1 MKKEIKN
8 NLYNIQEIEKLD
20 ISNIWDMY
28 KKYVNPG
35 QVDLISSFGFG
46 RDLVDYADGCWI
58 YTKNKKK
65 ILDFT
70 GGVGVLNH
78 GHNHPRILK
87 ARIDY
92 QNKKK
97 MEVHKN
103 YFSPYV
109 AALAHNIAKMLP
121 GDLNISYFPN
131 SGAEAVEGALKLA
144 YKFYGGARKSVLYS
158 DISFHG
164 KLLGSAS
171 ITGSPELDFKFPEIP
186 NAYSFKYNDIN
197 SLLTTINELSN
208 SGKSDVYAIIIE
220 PFNASS
226 LQKCSKEFLIKLREI
241 CDKEN
246 IVLIFDEVYTGWA
259 KTGELFYFMHY
270 DLLPDILTYAK
281 SFGGGKSSIA
291 GYTCRD
297 HIFKNAY
304 GNLNDAILHSTTY
317 NGFGEETVT
326 SIEALN
332 IILDDDYLLK
342 SKRIYEQINSG
353 LTVLQKKYPK
363 ILKEIRGAG
372 ALNGVLINVQSKIL
386 ESITNRIPIAFIK
399 DERFLAKLITA
410 SIISELYDEHN
421 ILTFYGSNRDI
432 PLIISPSLIVTDDE
446 IDYFLNALDK
456 TLEKSLLHLVL
467 KFVKNKFLK
476 K

>member
-1 MKKEIKN
+1 MKN
-8 NLYNIQEIEKLD
+8 NLYSLNEIENLD
-20 ISNIWDMY
+20 IIDIWELY
-28 KKYVNPG
+28 KKYVNAG

-46 RDLVDYADGCWI
+46 KDLVNYAEGCWI
-58 YTKNKKK
+58 YTKDKKK

-78 GHNHPRILK
+78 GHNHPRILE
-87 ARIDY
+87 ARIEY
-92 QNKKK
+92 QRKKN

-103 YFSPYV
+103 YFSPYI
-109 AALAHNIAKMLP
+109 AALSHNIAQILP

-144 YKFYGGARKSVLYS
+144 YKYHNGTRKSIIYA

-171 ITGSPELDFKFPEIP
+171 ITGSPELDFDFPTIP

-197 SLLTTINELSN
+197 SLMETLDKLSP
-208 SGKSDVYAIIIE
+208 SDKTDVYAIIIE

-226 LQKCSKEFLIKLREI
+226 LQRCSGEFLIELRDI
-241 CDKEN
+241 CKRKD
-246 IVLIFDEVYTGWA
+246 IILIFDEVYTGWA

-297 HIFKNAY
+297 YIFKKAY
-304 GNLNDAILHSTTY
+304 GNLNDAIIHSTTY
-317 NGFGEETVT
+317 NGFGEETIT
-326 SIEALN
+326 SIEAIN
-332 IILDDDYLLK
+332 IIIEDDYVLK
-342 SKRIYEQINSG
+342 SKRIFDKINPR
-353 LTVLQKKYPK
+353 LIEIQKKYPK
-363 ILKEIRGAG
+363 IVGDVRGIG
-372 ALNGVLINVQSKIL
+372 ALNGIIINTQTTLL
-386 ESITNRIPIAFIK
+386 ESITKFFPIAFIK
-399 DERFLAKLITA
+399 DERFFSKLVTA
-410 SIISELYDEHN
+410 SIINELYDKHN
-421 ILTFYGSNRDI
+421 ILTFYGSNREI

-456 TLEKSLLHLVL
+456 TLEKGLMHLVL
-467 KFVKNKFLK
+467 KFVKNKLLNK
-476 K
+476 